1 MRPSKSILYLG
12 VKSVKKKFKSSGFA
26 AGVNREVIK
35 NGCEMIDK
43 SLDEVIEHTIEG
55 MKNVAEEINLK
66 GNIEATNM
74 D

>member
-1 MRPSKSILYLG
+1 
-12 VKSVKKKFKSSGFA
+12 
-26 AGVNREVIK
+26 
-35 NGCEMIDK
+35 MIDK